1 MLLSENVMLKCNNEE
16 SEFLNFK
23 IFEYP
28 QLYFNEKFCLNPT
41 LKNKLAEESLFESY
55 QCLNFF
61 MF

>member
-16 SEFLNFK
+16 SEFLNLKF
-23 IFEYP
+23 FEYP

-55 QCLNFF
+55 
-61 MF
+61 